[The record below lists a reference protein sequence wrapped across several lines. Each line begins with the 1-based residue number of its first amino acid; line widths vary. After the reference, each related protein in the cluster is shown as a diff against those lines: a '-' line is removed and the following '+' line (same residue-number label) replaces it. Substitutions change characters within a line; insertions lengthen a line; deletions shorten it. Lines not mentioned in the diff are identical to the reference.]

1 MMTPDPQNTSSSTP
15 PISPPLTPQ
24 PKIPLVDRVT
34 DLEDRLTKLTD
45 LHNRF
50 VEAAGRELGI

>member
-1 MMTPDPQNTSSSTP
+1 MTTPQAPQNTAGPTP
-15 PISPPLTPQ
+15 PPLTPQ
-24 PKIPLVDRVT
+24 PKVPLVDRVT